1 MTGVVR
7 TAVSETEAMIQLA
20 ERPAEVV
27 LADTAVTRPDSVGFT
42 RRVLA
47 RAPQAQLVLFG
58 AEDPRVAAAAVAA
71 GARGVIRGVEH
82 DLVSVVAKA
91 LLLLLLP
98 VRPQGMPI
106 NSANVQPA
114 TVGCAGRN
122 NNSATARGLHRDGL
136 AMAGSPAMLP
146 NSPMVPAQ
154 RGDGPGM
161 AAGGFSYGGDD
172 LRLVWRLIAES
183 SLGSAQELIHQ
194 VDPVRAARLAA
205 QVAAVTNSSSA
216 DPEDLHFLL
225 LAYVRACYDHD
236 GDVPD
241 RLPQLTRLAALLV
254 DAHRPELAQQLWRLV
269 AAAGDHRAF
278 VYLGRLLEDTG
289 RVPEAVEQYWQAGS
303 DPTAREALMRL
314 TTSGHGDRLEAV
326 TEQRSDGSSMSTGR
340 RLTVTERELQVLRGM
355 ADGKS
360 NAEIGRELFV
370 SEDSVKTHA
379 RRLFRKLGARDR
391 AHAVAA
397 GFRAGLVT

>member
-1 MTGVVR
+1 VRTVLVCVRTPLAAQTVASTAARLGMTGVVR
-7 TAVSETEAMIQLA
+7 TAVSETEAMIRLA

-106 NSANVQPA
+106 NGANAQPA
-114 TVGCAGRN
+114 TVAGGARN
-122 NNSATARGLHRDGL
+122 QNSTAARAAYQNGL
-136 AMAGSPAMLP
+136 AVGAPNAAAVPAMLP

-154 RGDGPGM
+154 RGDAPIDPLTGRPMVAWPGN
-161 AAGGFSYGGDD
+161 
-172 LRLVWRLIAES
+172 E
-183 SLGSAQELIHQ
+183 
-194 VDPVRAARLAA
+194 A
-205 QVAAVTNSSSA
+205 QVGVA
-216 DPEDLHFLL
+216 DP
-225 LAYVRACYDHD
+225 APA
-236 GDVPD
+236 
-241 RLPQLTRLAALLV
+241 
-254 DAHRPELAQQLWRLV
+254 
-269 AAAGDHRAF
+269 
-278 VYLGRLLEDTG
+278 
-289 RVPEAVEQYWQAGS
+289 
-303 DPTAREALMRL
+303 
-314 TTSGHGDRLEAV
+314 
-326 TEQRSDGSSMSTGR
+326 GR
-340 RLTVTERELQVLRGM
+340 RLTLTERELQVLRGM

-370 SEDSVKTHA
+370 SEDTVKTHA

-397 GFRAGLVT
+397 GFRAGLVA

>member
-1 MTGVVR
+1 VRTVLVCVRTPLAAQTVASTAARLGMTGVVR
-7 TAVSETEAMIQLA
+7 TAISETEAMIRLA

-47 RAPQAQLVLFG
+47 RSPQAQVVLFG

-98 VRPQGMPI
+98 VRPQGLPI
-106 NSANVQPA
+106 NGANAQPA
-114 TVGCAGRN
+114 TVAGGARN
-122 NNSATARGLHRDGL
+122 ANSAASRGQYRDG
-136 AMAGSPAMLP
+136 MAIGGPNGGGVPAMLP

-154 RGDGPGM
+154 RGDAP
-161 AAGGFSYGGDD
+161 
-172 LRLVWRLIAES
+172 L
-183 SLGSAQELIHQ
+183 
-194 VDPVRAARLAA
+194 DPV
-205 QVAAVTNSSSA
+205 
-216 DPEDLHFLL
+216 
-225 LAYVRACYDHD
+225 
-236 GDVPD
+236 
-241 RLPQLTRLAALLV
+241 
-254 DAHRPELAQQLWRLV
+254 
-269 AAAGDHRAF
+269 
-278 VYLGRLLEDTG
+278 TG
-289 RVPEAVEQYWQAGS
+289 RPMVWPGNDGTGVGVAEAA
-303 DPTAREALMRL
+303 P
-314 TTSGHGDRLEAV
+314 
-326 TEQRSDGSSMSTGR
+326 TGR
-340 RLTVTERELQVLRGM
+340 RLTLTERELQVLRGM

-370 SEDSVKTHA
+370 SEDTVKTHA

-397 GFRAGLVT
+397 GFRAGLVA

>member
-1 MTGVVR
+1 MRTVLVCVRTPLAAQTVASTAARLGMTGVVR
-7 TAVSETEAMIQLA
+7 TAVSETEAMIRLA

-106 NSANVQPA
+106 NGANAQPA
-114 TVGCAGRN
+114 TVAGGARN
-122 NNSATARGLHRDGL
+122 NNSTAARAAYQNGL
-136 AMAGSPAMLP
+136 AVGSPNASAVPAMLP
-146 NSPMVPAQ
+146 NSPMVPSQ
-154 RGDGPGM
+154 RGDAPIDPATGRPMVAWPGN
-161 AAGGFSYGGDD
+161 
-172 LRLVWRLIAES
+172 ET
-183 SLGSAQELIHQ
+183 Q
-194 VDPVRAARLAA
+194 VGV
-205 QVAAVTNSSSA
+205 A
-216 DPEDLHFLL
+216 DP
-225 LAYVRACYDHD
+225 APA
-236 GDVPD
+236 
-241 RLPQLTRLAALLV
+241 
-254 DAHRPELAQQLWRLV
+254 
-269 AAAGDHRAF
+269 
-278 VYLGRLLEDTG
+278 
-289 RVPEAVEQYWQAGS
+289 
-303 DPTAREALMRL
+303 
-314 TTSGHGDRLEAV
+314 
-326 TEQRSDGSSMSTGR
+326 GR
-340 RLTVTERELQVLRGM
+340 RLTLTERELQVLRGM

-370 SEDSVKTHA
+370 SEDTVKTHA

-397 GFRAGLVT
+397 GFRAGLVA

>member
-1 MTGVVR
+1 VRTVLVCVRTPLAAQTVASTAARLGMTGVVR
-7 TAVSETEAMIQLA
+7 TAISETEAMIRLA

-47 RAPQAQLVLFG
+47 RAPQAQVVLFG

-106 NSANVQPA
+106 NGGNAQPA
-114 TVGCAGRN
+114 TVAGGARN
-122 NNSATARGLHRDGL
+122 ANSAAARTAYQNGLG
-136 AMAGSPAMLP
+136 MGSPNSAAVPAMLP

-154 RGDGPGM
+154 RGDAP
-161 AAGGFSYGGDD
+161 
-172 LRLVWRLIAES
+172 I
-183 SLGSAQELIHQ
+183 
-194 VDPVRAARLAA
+194 DPVTGRPMVAWPGNET
-205 QVAAVTNSSSA
+205 QVGVA
-216 DPEDLHFLL
+216 DP
-225 LAYVRACYDHD
+225 APA
-236 GDVPD
+236 
-241 RLPQLTRLAALLV
+241 
-254 DAHRPELAQQLWRLV
+254 
-269 AAAGDHRAF
+269 
-278 VYLGRLLEDTG
+278 
-289 RVPEAVEQYWQAGS
+289 
-303 DPTAREALMRL
+303 
-314 TTSGHGDRLEAV
+314 
-326 TEQRSDGSSMSTGR
+326 GR
-340 RLTVTERELQVLRGM
+340 RLTLTERELQVLRGM

-370 SEDSVKTHA
+370 SEDTVKTHA

-397 GFRAGLVT
+397 GFRAGLVA

>member
-1 MTGVVR
+1 MRTVLVCVRTPLAAQTVASTAARLGMTGVVR
-7 TAVSETEAMIQLA
+7 TAVSETEAMIRLA

-106 NSANVQPA
+106 NGSNAQPA
-114 TVGCAGRN
+114 GVAGGARN
-122 NNSATARGLHRDGL
+122 NNSAAARAYQNGMSVG
-136 AMAGSPAMLP
+136 APNAAAVPAMLP
-146 NSPMVPAQ
+146 SSPMVPSQ
-154 RGDGPGM
+154 RGDAP
-161 AAGGFSYGGDD
+161 
-172 LRLVWRLIAES
+172 I
-183 SLGSAQELIHQ
+183 
-194 VDPVRAARLAA
+194 DPA
-205 QVAAVTNSSSA
+205 
-216 DPEDLHFLL
+216 
-225 LAYVRACYDHD
+225 
-236 GDVPD
+236 
-241 RLPQLTRLAALLV
+241 
-254 DAHRPELAQQLWRLV
+254 
-269 AAAGDHRAF
+269 
-278 VYLGRLLEDTG
+278 TG
-289 RVPEAVEQYWQAGS
+289 RPMVAWPGNEAGVGVA
-303 DPTAREALMRL
+303 EA
-314 TTSGHGDRLEAV
+314 AP
-326 TEQRSDGSSMSTGR
+326 TGR
-340 RLTVTERELQVLRGM
+340 RLTLTERELQVLRGM

-370 SEDSVKTHA
+370 SEDTVKTHA

-397 GFRAGLVT
+397 GFRAGLVA

>member
-1 MTGVVR
+1 VRTVLVCVRTPLAAQTVASTAARLGMTGVVR
-7 TAVSETEAMIQLA
+7 TAVSETEAMIRLA

-47 RAPQAQLVLFG
+47 RAPQAQVVLFG

-106 NSANVQPA
+106 NGANAQPA
-114 TVGCAGRN
+114 GVAGGVRN
-122 NNSATARGLHRDGL
+122 NNSPATRGQYHNGPGGL
-136 AMAGSPAMLP
+136 GVQNAAAVPAMLGP
-146 NSPMVPAQ
+146 NAPMVPAQ
-154 RGDGPGM
+154 RGDAPIDPATGRPM
-161 AAGGFSYGGDD
+161 AAWPGN
-172 LRLVWRLIAES
+172 E
-183 SLGSAQELIHQ
+183 LGE
-194 VDPVRAARLAA
+194 AAPA
-205 QVAAVTNSSSA
+205 
-216 DPEDLHFLL
+216 
-225 LAYVRACYDHD
+225 
-236 GDVPD
+236 
-241 RLPQLTRLAALLV
+241 
-254 DAHRPELAQQLWRLV
+254 
-269 AAAGDHRAF
+269 
-278 VYLGRLLEDTG
+278 
-289 RVPEAVEQYWQAGS
+289 
-303 DPTAREALMRL
+303 
-314 TTSGHGDRLEAV
+314 
-326 TEQRSDGSSMSTGR
+326 GR
-340 RLTVTERELQVLRGM
+340 RLTLTERELQVLRGM

-370 SEDSVKTHA
+370 SEDTVKTHA

-397 GFRAGLVT
+397 GFRAGLVA

>member
-1 MTGVVR
+1 MRTVLVCVRTPLAAQTVASTAARLGMTGVVR
-7 TAVSETEAMIQLA
+7 TAVSETEAMIRLA

-106 NSANVQPA
+106 NGANAQPA
-114 TVGCAGRN
+114 AVGGAGRN

-136 AMAGSPAMLP
+136 AMAGTPNAAGIPAMLP

-154 RGDGPGM
+154 RGDG
-161 AAGGFSYGGDD
+161 SD
-172 LRLVWRLIAES
+172 I
-183 SLGSAQELIHQ
+183 
-194 VDPVRAARLAA
+194 DPA
-205 QVAAVTNSSSA
+205 
-216 DPEDLHFLL
+216 
-225 LAYVRACYDHD
+225 
-236 GDVPD
+236 
-241 RLPQLTRLAALLV
+241 
-254 DAHRPELAQQLWRLV
+254 
-269 AAAGDHRAF
+269 
-278 VYLGRLLEDTG
+278 TG
-289 RVPEAVEQYWQAGS
+289 RPMVWPANEAG
-303 DPTAREALMRL
+303 RN
-314 TTSGHGDRLEAV
+314 
-326 TEQRSDGSSMSTGR
+326 DGPAGR
-340 RLTVTERELQVLRGM
+340 RLTLTERELQVLRGM

-370 SEDSVKTHA
+370 SEDTVKTHA

-397 GFRAGLVT
+397 GFRAGLVA

>member
-1 MTGVVR
+1 VRTVLVCVRTPLAAQTVASTAARLGMTGVVR
-7 TAVSETEAMIQLA
+7 TAVSETEAMIRLA

-47 RAPQAQLVLFG
+47 RSPQAQLVLFG

-98 VRPQGMPI
+98 VRPHGMPI
-106 NSANVQPA
+106 NGANAQPA
-114 TVGCAGRN
+114 TVAGGARN
-122 NNSATARGLHRDGL
+122 SNSTAARGAYRDGMGL
-136 AMAGSPAMLP
+136 GAPNAAAVPAMLP

-154 RGDGPGM
+154 RGDAP
-161 AAGGFSYGGDD
+161 
-172 LRLVWRLIAES
+172 I
-183 SLGSAQELIHQ
+183 
-194 VDPVRAARLAA
+194 DPA
-205 QVAAVTNSSSA
+205 
-216 DPEDLHFLL
+216 
-225 LAYVRACYDHD
+225 
-236 GDVPD
+236 
-241 RLPQLTRLAALLV
+241 
-254 DAHRPELAQQLWRLV
+254 
-269 AAAGDHRAF
+269 
-278 VYLGRLLEDTG
+278 TG
-289 RVPEAVEQYWQAGS
+289 RPMVAWPGNETQVGVAEPA
-303 DPTAREALMRL
+303 PA
-314 TTSGHGDRLEAV
+314 
-326 TEQRSDGSSMSTGR
+326 GR
-340 RLTVTERELQVLRGM
+340 RLTLTERELQVLRGM

-370 SEDSVKTHA
+370 SEDTVKTHA

-397 GFRAGLVT
+397 GFRAGLVA

>member
-1 MTGVVR
+1 MRTVLVCVRTPLAAQTVASTAARLGMTGVVR
-7 TAVSETEAMIQLA
+7 TAVSETEAMIRLA

-47 RAPQAQLVLFG
+47 RAPQAQVVLFG

-106 NSANVQPA
+106 NGANAQPA
-114 TVGCAGRN
+114 TVAGGVRN
-122 NNSATARGLHRDGL
+122 TN
-136 AMAGSPAMLP
+136 SPATRGQYHNGPGGLGVSNAAAVPAMIGP
-146 NSPMVPAQ
+146 NAPMVPAQ
-154 RGDGPGM
+154 RGDAP
-161 AAGGFSYGGDD
+161 
-172 LRLVWRLIAES
+172 I
-183 SLGSAQELIHQ
+183 
-194 VDPVRAARLAA
+194 DPA
-205 QVAAVTNSSSA
+205 
-216 DPEDLHFLL
+216 
-225 LAYVRACYDHD
+225 
-236 GDVPD
+236 
-241 RLPQLTRLAALLV
+241 
-254 DAHRPELAQQLWRLV
+254 
-269 AAAGDHRAF
+269 
-278 VYLGRLLEDTG
+278 TG
-289 RVPEAVEQYWQAGS
+289 RPMVAWPGNEAGVGMG
-303 DPTAREALMRL
+303 EA
-314 TTSGHGDRLEAV
+314 APA
-326 TEQRSDGSSMSTGR
+326 GR
-340 RLTVTERELQVLRGM
+340 RLTLTERELQVLRGM

-370 SEDSVKTHA
+370 SEDTVKTHA

-397 GFRAGLVT
+397 GFRAGLVA

>member
-1 MTGVVR
+1 VRTVLVCVRTPLAAQTVASTAARLGMTGVVR
-7 TAVSETEAMIQLA
+7 TAVSETEAMIRLA

-106 NSANVQPA
+106 NGANAQPA
-114 TVGCAGRN
+114 TVAGGARN
-122 NNSATARGLHRDGL
+122 QNSTAARAAYQNGIGL
-136 AMAGSPAMLP
+136 GSPNAAAVPAMLGP
-146 NSPMVPAQ
+146 NAPMVPAQ
-154 RGDGPGM
+154 RGDAPIDPATGRPMVAWPG
-161 AAGGFSYGGDD
+161 S
-172 LRLVWRLIAES
+172 ET
-183 SLGSAQELIHQ
+183 Q
-194 VDPVRAARLAA
+194 VGV
-205 QVAAVTNSSSA
+205 A
-216 DPEDLHFLL
+216 DP
-225 LAYVRACYDHD
+225 APA
-236 GDVPD
+236 
-241 RLPQLTRLAALLV
+241 
-254 DAHRPELAQQLWRLV
+254 
-269 AAAGDHRAF
+269 
-278 VYLGRLLEDTG
+278 
-289 RVPEAVEQYWQAGS
+289 
-303 DPTAREALMRL
+303 
-314 TTSGHGDRLEAV
+314 
-326 TEQRSDGSSMSTGR
+326 GR
-340 RLTVTERELQVLRGM
+340 RLTLTERELQVLRGM

-370 SEDSVKTHA
+370 SEDTVKTHA

-397 GFRAGLVT
+397 GFRAGLVA